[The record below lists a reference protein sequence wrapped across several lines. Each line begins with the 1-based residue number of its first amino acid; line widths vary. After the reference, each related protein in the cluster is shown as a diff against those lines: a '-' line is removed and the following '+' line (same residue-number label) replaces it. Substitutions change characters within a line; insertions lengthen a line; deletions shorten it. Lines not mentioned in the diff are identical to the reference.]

1 MHNYDS
7 VVQHMKRRRRIM
19 VGLAILVMLLMAGSI
34 PLYAVYRKWDLRQT
48 ERQAQESLAAG
59 KFGEARRLAQEVLRA
74 KQNDPAML
82 KVIHAA
88 MVAQKDPAAADLARY
103 LTRESSNDEA
113 SRISGFR
120 DVCAE
125 LPLPSVFHSWLTLPA
140 QDRKLAAYVKPFT
153 TRLIEQ
159 SMPVE
164 ADQILQQYLQASDDP
179 ELQLLQIRA
188 WLAKDTPEDLS
199 RAQKKIA
206 GLMEQGGSAGLAA
219 FRLLSQVP
227 LDQFRSGYFLEIAPW
242 LEQQEGATAADKF
255 LGHIQQLQRT
265 PAEKSRIVAEAVKN
279 QGSRDPVAC
288 ARWLRGLGLSRDAL
302 ALGTGVEPA
311 AWAPVKADL
320 FADLGLWKEL
330 EEWLSTAPVGLTPV
344 EIATRRV
351 IAAGKLGDETL
362 RRQQWDFILA
372 QSKVVKTSNVLLD
385 VALQTHAAGLEEMSR
400 EALLEAV
407 ILKRGRLPFWN
418 SVRSLEPW
426 LRKADRG
433 DRLASLCQIMAE
445 LDFTTPEPQLEWID
459 LGYLQEKSKPAAALK
474 LLDELAK
481 NYPKLVSDSRYH
493 VVRATVLLGD
503 GKAKEALAALDDP
516 RQDSRLSSARRT
528 TVTALAKADLATK
541 EIPSSDALRSSIPW
555 KDLIREE
562 RNFFTGRL
570 DAMAAKFI
578 PAPPPA
584 APQES
589 PVKAVGN
596 PSGESSVPP
605 VNR

>member
-1 MHNYDS
+1 
-7 VVQHMKRRRRIM
+7 MKRKRRIM
-19 VGLAILVMLLMAGSI
+19 AGRAILVILLVAGSI
-34 PLYAVYRKWDLRQT
+34 PLYAVYRKWDLRRT
-48 ERQAQESLAAG
+48 ERQARQSLAAG
-59 KFGEARRLAQEVLRA
+59 KFGEARELAQEVLRA
-74 KQNDPAML
+74 KQDDPAML

-88 MVAQKDPAAADLARY
+88 MVAQKDPGAAELARY
-103 LTRESSNDEA
+103 LIRESSSDEA
-113 SRISGFR
+113 SRLDGFR

-125 LPLPSVFHSWLTLPA
+125 LPLPRVFHSWLTLPA
-140 QDRKLAAYVKPFT
+140 ADRNLAAYVKPFA

-159 SMPVE
+159 SMPE
-164 ADQILQQYLQASDDP
+164 DADQILQQYLQASDDP
-179 ELQLLQIRA
+179 ELHLLQIRA
-188 WLAKDTPEDLS
+188 WLATGTPGDLS

-206 GLMEQGGSAGLAA
+206 GLMDQGGTSGLAA

-242 LEQQEGATAADKF
+242 LEQQQGATAADKL
-255 LGHIQQLQRT
+255 LGHLQPLQRT
-265 PAEKSRIVAEAVKN
+265 PAEKPRIVAEVVKS

-288 ARWLRGLGLSRDAL
+288 ARWLRGLGMSRDAL
-302 ALGTGVEPA
+302 ELGNGVDPA

-320 FADLGLWKEL
+320 FADLGLWKDL
-330 EEWLSTAPVGLTPV
+330 EEWLSTAPAGLTPV

-362 RRQQWDFILA
+362 RREQWDFILA
-372 QSKVVKTSNVLLD
+372 ESKVIKTSNVLLD
-385 VALQTHAAGLEEMSR
+385 VAVLTHAAGMEEVSR

-407 ILKRGRLPFWN
+407 MLQRGRLPFWN
-418 SVRSLEPW
+418 SIRSLVPW

-459 LGYLQEKSKPAAALK
+459 LSNLEEKSKPAAALK

-493 VVRATVLLGD
+493 EVRATVLLVD
-503 GKAKEALAALDDP
+503 GKAKEALAALG
-516 RQDSRLSSARRT
+516 DSRQSSRLPTPRRT
-528 TVTALAKADLATK
+528 TISILAKADLATR
-541 EIPSSDALRSSIPW
+541 EIPSSGALRSLIPW
-555 KDLIREE
+555 TDLIREE
-562 RNFFTGRL
+562 RDFFNRRL
-570 DAMAAKFI
+570 HAMDAKFI
-578 PAPPPA
+578 AVPPPA

-589 PVKAVGN
+589 PVKAVGE
-596 PSGESSVPP
+596 PSNESLAPP